1 MGTNEDRCKKSK
13 DHNERTIVGYGGVK
27 EVGSEERPKTDGGGE
42 REKVTGM
49 GDLDWKVALV
59 LYHVFLVLNLL
70 LTLMEGDCNIL
81 LESK

>member
-1 MGTNEDRCKKSK
+1 M
-13 DHNERTIVGYGGVK
+13 K

-70 LTLMEGDCNIL
+70 LTLMEGSNIL
-81 LESK
+81 LLMT

>member
-1 MGTNEDRCKKSK
+1 M
-13 DHNERTIVGYGGVK
+13 
-27 EVGSEERPKTDGGGE
+27 GSEERPKTDGGGE

-81 LESK
+81 LLMT